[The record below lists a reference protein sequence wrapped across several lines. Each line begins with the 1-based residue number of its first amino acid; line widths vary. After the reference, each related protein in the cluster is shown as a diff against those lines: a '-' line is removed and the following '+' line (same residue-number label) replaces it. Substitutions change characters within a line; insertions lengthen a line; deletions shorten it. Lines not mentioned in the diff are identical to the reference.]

1 MYGKKYSMEI
11 EIVIYVLKKVINH
24 IESDSY
30 GNYFGICTILQ
41 YYTNEYGKKYIQ
53 EEILE
58 PEFRQLP
65 TYKSFAYDP
74 LLGVYSNKSSPYPL
88 MFHFENKSQ
97 RIEFLQKLIN
107 KLENKES

>member
-1 MYGKKYSMEI
+1 MTKPEI
-11 EIVIYVLKKVINH
+11 IYVLKKVISH
-24 IESDSY
+24 IESDSRTSCW
-30 GNYFGICTILQ
+30 GICSILQ
-41 YYTNEYGKKYIQ
+41 FYANTCNSIYIQ

-65 TYKSFAYDP
+65 TYKCFFYNSFS
-74 LLGVYSNKSSPYPL
+74 GTYSIGQTGNNL
-88 MFHFENKSQ
+88 NFHFENKSQ